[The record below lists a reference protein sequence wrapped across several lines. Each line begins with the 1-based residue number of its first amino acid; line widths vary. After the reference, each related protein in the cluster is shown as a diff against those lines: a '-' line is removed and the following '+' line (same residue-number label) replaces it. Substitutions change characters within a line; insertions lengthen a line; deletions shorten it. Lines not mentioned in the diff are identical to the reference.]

1 VLSSTSAADAD
12 AAGSGVRSERP
23 ERAVLL
29 AGAIVGLL
37 GGAAL
42 GVLWWRLAPRMPI
55 VIKPDGS
62 RPQGFQPEE
71 YLAADIS
78 FAALALV
85 AGIIVTIALAAMR
98 RSHLLG
104 VLAAGLLSS
113 AVGSAAMWQVGT
125 RLGSVD
131 IEGLIATTE
140 AEFVVDAPLSVTMP
154 GVLLVW
160 AIASATVVAILAFGD
175 WLATLR
181 ARPQ

>member
-1 VLSSTSAADAD
+1 MLSAPGPTDVAA
-12 AAGSGVRSERP
+12 SEVKPERP

-29 AGAIVGLL
+29 AGGIVGLL
-37 GGAAL
+37 GGGAL
-42 GVLWWRLAPRMPI
+42 GVLWWALAPRMPI

-85 AGIIVTIALAAMR
+85 AGIIVTVALAAMR

-104 VLAAGLLSS
+104 VLAAGLLASG
-113 AVGSAAMWQVGT
+113 VGTVAMWQVGT

-140 AEFVVDAPLSVTMP
+140 AEFVVDAPLAVTMP

-160 AIASATVVAILAFGD
+160 SIAAAAVVAVLALGD
-175 WLATLR
+175 WLATFR
-181 ARPQ
+181 AADR